1 MSNSYGKVYSPYED
15 LPSDVEPSTED
26 NVANSIAN
34 TFAESY
40 AGHGLDSV
48 EEIMGEDVD
57 TDISDITDVDSRIDV
72 DDDDSVYAGLHEK
85 LNLVIN
91 SHRLIIDRLD
101 GIDDRMAIIE
111 ACIDTSN
118 AKSVLD
124 KAVAEEIEKK
134 KNTIG
139 DT

>member
-1 MSNSYGKVYSPYED
+1 MSNSYGKLYSPYED
-15 LPSDVEPSTED
+15 LPSDVGPSTED

-40 AGHGLDSV
+40 AGHGLGNV

-57 TDISDITDVDSRIDV
+57 TDISDITDIDSRIDHQ
-72 DDDDSVYAGLHEK
+72 DDDSVYSVLHEK

>member
-57 TDISDITDVDSRIDV
+57 TDISDITDIDSRIDHE
-72 DDDDSVYAGLHEK
+72 DDDSVYAGLHEK

-91 SHRLIIDRLD
+91 SHRLIIDRMDTFLENQKMIMTRLEQNLD
-101 GIDDRMAIIE
+101 ANNDE
-111 ACIDTSN
+111 
-118 AKSVLD
+118 
-124 KAVAEEIEKK
+124 
-134 KNTIG
+134 
-139 DT
+139 